1 MSGAIASRAVL
12 REEIA
17 DTLALLAG
25 VARPDTSG
33 SNQSFLTAP
42 ASPRPPRS
50 PTALAHRE
58 LLQRYGIPDSF
69 PDDLGLKLDGFETA
83 LNDKHA
89 GQTAHLGANADLEA
103 VTAEIMQLV
112 RQLDALNRFRFRNDP
127 ESLGAWR
134 SARNV
139 AWPAGERQERV
150 PQEGDVRPAA

>member
-25 VARPDTSG
+25 VARPDTSA
-33 SNQSFLTAP
+33 SNQSFLTRARV
-42 ASPRPPRS
+42 AAA
-50 PTALAHRE
+50 TALAHRE
-58 LLQRYGIPDSF
+58 LLQRYGIPDSL
-69 PDDLGLKLDGFETA
+69 PDDLGLKLDGFEAA

-89 GQTAHLGANADLEA
+89 GHTAHVGANADLEA